1 MLCHHPNKSCDHRH
15 CDSGNMFLI
24 CHVTSGDLEFKGLC
38 DCGKLI
44 GKSVSHYLFMF
55 RGH

>member
-24 CHVTSGDLEFKGLC
+24 CRVTSGDLEFKGLC
-38 DCGKLI
+38 DYGKLI